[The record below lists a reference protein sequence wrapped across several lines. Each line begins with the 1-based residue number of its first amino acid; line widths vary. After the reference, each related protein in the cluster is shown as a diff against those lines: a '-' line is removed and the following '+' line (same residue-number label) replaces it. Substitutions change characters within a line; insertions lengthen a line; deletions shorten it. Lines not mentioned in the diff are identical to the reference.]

1 MYEAIECAGRGM
13 GRAQPQVRSRP
24 DASLTRRRP
33 GKGRRASKRF
43 SLIRRIGRAIWLSPL
58 HIGLALTTGL
68 GCGAVAARHETLIS
82 APVAAIL
89 GTVVAYPA
97 LVAIWSRLPRVA
109 RH

>member
-1 MYEAIECAGRGM
+1 MRGQGM
-13 GRAQPQVRSRP
+13 ARAQAQARGGGH
-24 DASLTRRRP
+24 AALTRRRS
-33 GKGRRASKRF
+33 GRGRRASKRF

-82 APVAAIL
+82 AHVAAIL
-89 GTVVAYPA
+89 GPVVAYPA
-97 LVAIWSRLPRVA
+97 LVAIWRRLPRVA